1 MKRMNLQFFGD
12 VDGTVPVVDIAT
24 GVEEPTTIAEST
36 ETEGNGNEVVVTD
49 GTAGLD
55 TDAGATEV
63 SESESTEVE
72 KARDYDK
79 DAIYAALRRKA
90 EADVKAEAKKEQ
102 DKIDAEYARRFG
114 NYKNPLT
121 GEPIRTQADYLAALD
136 AQEQAR
142 LEKQMKD
149 SGIDANVLQQ
159 FIDNNPAVRQA
170 REYMARQQ
178 EADAMRQ
185 IEADVAEL
193 GTIDPSIKTFDNV
206 PREVVE
212 LATNKH
218 ISLTD
223 AYKVLNYGK
232 VTKQNAEAM
241 RQSAVNQI
249 KGKQHLAPMN
259 GVATN
264 NAEVEIPV
272 ADRAIWESIFP
283 NMSYAERRTL
293 YNKQLNR

>member
-1 MKRMNLQFFGD
+1 M
-12 VDGTVPVVDIAT
+12 
-24 GVEEPTTIAEST
+24 
-36 ETEGNGNEVVVTD
+36 
-49 GTAGLD
+49 
-55 TDAGATEV
+55 
-63 SESESTEVE
+63 E

>member
-24 GVEEPTTIAEST
+24 GAEESTTIAEST
-36 ETEGNGNEVVVTD
+36 GTEGNGNEVVVTD
-49 GTAGLD
+49 ETVGLD
-55 TDAGATEV
+55 TDTGATEV

-142 LEKQMKD
+142 LE
-149 SGIDANVLQQ
+149 
-159 FIDNNPAVRQA
+159 
-170 REYMARQQ
+170 
-178 EADAMRQ
+178 
-185 IEADVAEL
+185 
-193 GTIDPSIKTFDNV
+193 
-206 PREVVE
+206 
-212 LATNKH
+212 NK
-218 ISLTD
+218 
-223 AYKVLNYGK
+223 
-232 VTKQNAEAM
+232 
-241 RQSAVNQI
+241 
-249 KGKQHLAPMN
+249 
-259 GVATN
+259 
-264 NAEVEIPV
+264 
-272 ADRAIWESIFP
+272 
-283 NMSYAERRTL
+283 
-293 YNKQLNR
+293 

>member
-1 MKRMNLQFFGD
+1 
-12 VDGTVPVVDIAT
+12 
-24 GVEEPTTIAEST
+24 
-36 ETEGNGNEVVVTD
+36 
-49 GTAGLD
+49 
-55 TDAGATEV
+55 
-63 SESESTEVE
+63 
-72 KARDYDK
+72 
-79 DAIYAALRRKA
+79 
-90 EADVKAEAKKEQ
+90 
-102 DKIDAEYARRFG
+102 
-114 NYKNPLT
+114 
-121 GEPIRTQADYLAALD
+121 
-136 AQEQAR
+136 
-142 LEKQMKD
+142 MKD